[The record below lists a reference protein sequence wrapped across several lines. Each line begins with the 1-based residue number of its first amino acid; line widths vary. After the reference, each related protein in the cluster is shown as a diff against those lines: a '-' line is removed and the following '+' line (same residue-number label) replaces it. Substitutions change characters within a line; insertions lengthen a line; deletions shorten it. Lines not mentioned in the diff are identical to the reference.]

1 VNTNH
6 DFDSEKLFDRFV
18 DRVGGTRV
26 AALIAKNPTFD
37 NADYL
42 FESANVIAELKCLRA
57 DFATAPEFK
66 QKTVELGAI
75 YIGEGRMAFG
85 ALFGAKPMPR
95 EFVNDALRLLR
106 PPLARVL
113 KKANRQLRETKSH
126 LGRGDATGVAL
137 IVNDGFITLEPHFV
151 VGLISN
157 ILLNSYSSIDAFVYI
172 TINHYV
178 LLPKQGVA
186 ALLWAP
192 TYSDRAPDSL
202 CVFLNELGAQWRG
215 YLDEELGPFEIN
227 ETSDEPIHS
236 AGFTKAVKVP
246 NGEDADDYLRDA
258 FNDMLRRR
266 GVK

>member
-1 VNTNH
+1 MSTDH
-6 DFDSEKLFDRFV
+6 DFDSEKFFDRFV
-18 DRVGGTRV
+18 DQVGGKRV
-26 AALIAKNPTFD
+26 AVLIAKNPTFD

-42 FESANVIAELKCLRA
+42 FEPANVIAELKCLRT
-57 DFATAPEFK
+57 DFAAAPEFK
-66 QKTVELGAI
+66 QRTVELAGD
-75 YIGEGRMAFG
+75 YIGNGRMAFG

-113 KKANRQLRETKSH
+113 KKANRQLRETKAH
-126 LGRGDATGVAL
+126 LGRSDAMGVAL
-137 IVNDGFITLEPHFV
+137 IVNDGFITLEPHFI

-192 TYSDRAPDSL
+192 TYSETAPDSL
-202 CVFLNELGAQWRG
+202 CVFLNELGAEWRV
-215 YLDEELGPFEIN
+215 YLDAELGPFEIN
-227 ETSDEPIHS
+227 ETSDEPIYS
-236 AGFTKAVKVP
+236 SGFTKAVTVP
-246 NGEDADDYLRDA
+246 DGRDADDYLRDA